1 MNFCVN
7 EDRRL
12 HFSSQEI
19 QILNYQVLN
28 PYLFLIYFTSILEET
43 LDKNVKII
51 ECGEVLVYLIA

>member
-12 HFSSQEI
+12 DFSSQEI